1 MASITNEAD
10 SKVGMIVQHI
20 MKNKKLVL
28 PKAYVRNPKAYQ
40 AEYAD
45 MEDELIQE
53 ETLVSQIP
61 KTEVAETSNS
71 VFEPKPEVVKERVK
85 IERKKVKAEKTETAG
100 DKKADKDKKPSAYN
114 IFVKETVKKL
124 QDTHQHLG
132 SKERF
137 KLAIQMWSE
146 HKNKT
151 SKPKTEDVTV

>member
-1 MASITNEAD
+1 MTTINSEPD
-10 SKVGMIVQHI
+10 SKVSMIVQHI

-28 PKAYVRNPKAYQ
+28 PKAYIRNPKSYQ

-45 MEDELIQE
+45 MEDELTQE
-53 ETLVSQIP
+53 ENLVSQTP
-61 KTEVAETSNS
+61 KSEVLETSNS

-85 IERKKVKAEKTETAG
+85 VERKKVKAGKAETAG
-100 DKKADKDKKPSAYN
+100 EDKPDKKPSAYN

-124 QDTHQHLG
+124 QDTHRHLG

-146 HKNKT
+146 HKNKA
-151 SKPKTEDVTV
+151 SKPNTVVTE